1 MIEELRL
8 IVDRPSWI
16 NASPEQQI
24 DIVTML
30 VNDITDKL
38 SLMKLHFREA
48 IVIDD
53 EANKDEMVMICFYFE
68 R

>member
-8 IVDRPSWI
+8 VVDRPSWTK
-16 NASPEQQI
+16 ASPEQQI

-30 VNDITDKL
+30 VNDLTDKL
-38 SLMKLHFREA
+38 SLLDIRFREA

-53 EANKDEMVMICFYFE
+53 EANANEIVMICFYFE

>member
-8 IVDRPSWI
+8 VIDRPSWTK
-16 NASPEQQI
+16 ASPEQQI

-30 VNDITDKL
+30 VNDIVDKL
-38 SLMKLHFREA
+38 SLMKLNFREA

-53 EANKDEMVMICFYFE
+53 EANANEMVMICFYFE

>member
-8 IVDRPSWI
+8 VVDKPSWT

>member
-8 IVDRPSWI
+8 VVDRPSWT
-16 NASPEQQI
+16 NSSPEQQI

-68 R
+68 Q

>member
-1 MIEELRL
+1 
-8 IVDRPSWI
+8 
-16 NASPEQQI
+16 
-24 DIVTML
+24 VTML
-30 VNDITDKL
+30 VNDIVDKL

-53 EANKDEMVMICFYFE
+53 EANANEMVLICFYFE